1 MYLKLIKVI
10 HEIKQSNN
18 NYIINNGSNKLLLI
32 NYLFN
37 LFGYCKL
44 QYVALEVGQPLM
56 LH

>member
-10 HEIKQSNN
+10 REIKQSNN
-18 NYIINNGSNKLLLI
+18 NYIISNGSNKLLLI
-32 NYLFN
+32 NYLLN
-37 LFGYCKL
+37 SYGYFKV